1 MADVCVCV
9 WDEEDIDCVGLAYG
23 SSYID
28 LRNADPYRVEPA
40 IKRVVIGDAS
50 TDAGGPNSTDTPCAR
65 RQVQLQ
71 LQPQPYPAKKHGSHA
86 NEWQREQPL
95 QVRAQLL

>member
-50 TDAGGPNSTDTPCAR
+50 TDAGGHNSKDSPR
-65 RQVQLQ
+65 SHR
-71 LQPQPYPAKKHGSHA
+71 QPQPPPQLQRFPAKNHGSHD
-86 NEWQREQPL
+86 NE
-95 QVRAQLL
+95 